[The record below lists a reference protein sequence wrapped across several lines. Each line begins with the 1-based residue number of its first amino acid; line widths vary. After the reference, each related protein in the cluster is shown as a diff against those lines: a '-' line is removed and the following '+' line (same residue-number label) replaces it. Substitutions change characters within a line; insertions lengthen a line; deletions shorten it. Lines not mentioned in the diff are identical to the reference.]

1 MKKIERYKDI
11 FSKKK
16 SLSSLIL
23 IYVTTICIL
32 LMGTIT
38 IINISKV
45 YNNTKKQAQEYLKNT
60 ALTSKENFNS
70 WFDNKIG
77 ILKLVENN
85 IELLNWDTEENA
97 AVLQEYMAKEA
108 KNNNEILAIY
118 FANVDG
124 NYVDSSGWIPE
135 AGYNAKDRDWYKDA
149 VDSDGYYISA
159 PYSDAESG
167 GLVIT
172 ISKNIKINNN
182 Q

>member
-85 IELLNWDTEENA
+85 IELLN
-97 AVLQEYMAKEA
+97 
-108 KNNNEILAIY
+108 
-118 FANVDG
+118 
-124 NYVDSSGWIPE
+124 
-135 AGYNAKDRDWYKDA
+135 
-149 VDSDGYYISA
+149 
-159 PYSDAESG
+159 
-167 GLVIT
+167 
-172 ISKNIKINNN
+172 
-182 Q
+182 

>member
-60 ALTSKENFNS
+60 A
-70 WFDNKIG
+70 
-77 ILKLVENN
+77 
-85 IELLNWDTEENA
+85 
-97 AVLQEYMAKEA
+97 
-108 KNNNEILAIY
+108 
-118 FANVDG
+118 
-124 NYVDSSGWIPE
+124 
-135 AGYNAKDRDWYKDA
+135 
-149 VDSDGYYISA
+149 
-159 PYSDAESG
+159 
-167 GLVIT
+167 
-172 ISKNIKINNN
+172 
-182 Q
+182 